1 MALLELDTKNS
12 RKNMYKLKPIW
23 FYWDGP
29 ISESRFQILR
39 DAVYSTRVFNPNH
52 YICVVSNTLNHNDFD
67 PKYYIN
73 TQQWSETFFEDTP
86 IPIEKVKTYM
96 NAHPREFS
104 DLFRL
109 ILLYKFGGTYV
120 DTDDLAI
127 KPLSFLDNIVCR
139 SYDPHTSFYNKVT
152 DEQCVPGHIRE
163 IKGYD
168 NINMFPRNDCWQ
180 NWDEKHPFLLD
191 ILTNEKFQNKEDAIY
206 IGGEFS
212 WQSITNET
220 CIKWLDKHGVDWN
233 YRLTL
238 LYLFEDFVA
247 GSSYWDRCNYGGEMC
262 DIWKK
267 LPHMDEYEWGQYKC
281 NKETA
286 KLFYDEICKKYDNV
300 SHLWLHSKDMNEEWL
315 KEIDENNL
323 YSVST
328 WILDDV
334 RKKIQEFE

>member
-1 MALLELDTKNS
+1 
-12 RKNMYKLKPIW
+12 MYKLKPIW

-29 ISESRFQILR
+29 ISESRLQILR

-152 DEQCVPGHIRE
+152 DEQCVPGYTRE
-163 IKGYD
+163 IRGYD
-168 NINMFPRNDCWQ
+168 EINMFPRNDCWQ
-180 NWDEKHPFLLD
+180 NWEAKHPFLLD
-191 ILTNEKFQNKEDAIY
+191 ILTNEKFQNKEGVVY
-206 IGGEFS
+206 IGDEFS
-212 WQSITNET
+212 WQSIANET
-220 CIKWLDKHGVDWN
+220 CIKWLDTHGVDWN
-233 YRLTL
+233 FRLTL

-247 GSSYWDRCNYGGEMC
+247 GSSYWDRCVHGGEMC
-262 DIWKK
+262 DIWKQ
-267 LPHMDEYEWGQYKC
+267 LPHVDDYEWGSYKC
-281 NKETA
+281 SKEVG
-286 KLFYDEICKKYDNV
+286 KLFYDEILMKYENV
-300 SHLWLHSKDMNEEWL
+300 SHLWLHSKDMKQEWL
-315 KEIDENNL
+315 DSLDGNGL

-328 WILDDV
+328 WMLNEV
-334 RKKIQEFE
+334 RQKIKDFE